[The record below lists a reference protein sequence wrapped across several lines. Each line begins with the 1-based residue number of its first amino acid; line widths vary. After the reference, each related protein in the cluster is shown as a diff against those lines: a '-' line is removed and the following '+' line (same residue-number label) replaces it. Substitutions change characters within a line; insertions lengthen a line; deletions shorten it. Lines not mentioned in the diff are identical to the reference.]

1 MALRTLN
8 KEERVCLLGLVALS
22 LPVHDQAL
30 GDFNNHLLTKVCGL
44 LSLKEHHWRA
54 LQPLLH
60 SEGNDLE
67 IRQAQLQAFLKPF
80 MVVVRGEESG
90 PTAAA
95 AAAGEVSGGG
105 GGELLLE
112 PQDPPQPQQQ
122 AEQAR
127 RRYLILRDLLV
138 HLACLSMYDARTRR
152 VMVRLALDA
161 LGVEWHD
168 MACIEALTASHLHEI
183 WEASQAKDKVHKGLR
198 YAKITAAALGGGAL
212 LALTGGLAAPAIGVG
227 LSALSATGA
236 MVAGFTTTASVATLF
251 GASGA
256 GLVGFKMKRRTAALD
271 QFEFRHVE
279 RSEEEEDSD
288 LGRMAICICISGWLL
303 NDESEYDTPFG
314 VEPRNS
320 DVAAR
325 LRLFYSRYNPDNVKY
340 AAILATEFKGREDD
354 LERECLHKYGASPF
368 DSYDS
373 WSTNGGSNSSS
384 SSSSNAAAPK
394 NLYKDVSE
402 AEKEE
407 VFRLIASYDED
418 PTTSNTDTD
427 TNGDSG
433 LSSDARR
440 ARLTKKKSAS
450 SSSSSIGGGV
460 LNRTTSRDEDGQ
472 LEAEVRRIVGLQLKS
487 PPPPPPARRPRPAA
501 KVDEAPS
508 HSIKGEEGE
517 EEGTEESAL
526 LLGDARRQ
534 SGGRQQSSSGES
546 GDSNQPRLDS
556 ETSETLLELVAEDS
570 GEVVPPWWLET
581 FPYLETF
588 TLRWESKALFNLGSS
603 VMEIVASLGQQA
615 ALEVLTFTAAATLVS
630 ALAWPITLL
639 QAADMIDSTWTMAC
653 EKADR
658 AGQLLAQVLMK
669 KEHGHRPV
677 VMVGFSMGARVIMS
691 CLLELAKVHKAW
703 EVDEL
708 KRREVDELKRREQRT
723 TTSSFESRASPSS
736 SSSSST
742 TTQGTSKT
750 PITVADLGSPASGL
764 VHTVVLMGAPISCN
778 ESSWRK
784 ARGVVADRFVNCYS
798 RKDWVLKIM
807 YRYQKLV
814 TNAAGIAP
822 VNVAGVENV
831 DVTDVVPGHQHYA
844 TKIKDILVLVGLDD
858 SFCDVP
864 SGGAAKREEARARR
878 READSEIVTNA
889 ARVEQAEEKEEDE
902 GNERQQPGRNGA
914 ADEGA
919 AAARGGGSGMR
930 RESWTDAQTILY

>member
-1 MALRTLN
+1 MVLRMLN

-30 GDFNNHLLTKVCGL
+30 GEYNTQLLRVVSGL
-44 LSLKEHHWRA
+44 LDLKEHHCHA

-80 MVVVRGEESG
+80 VLTGRPEQQKGHTVASAV
-90 PTAAA
+90 
-95 AAAGEVSGGG
+95 AAGRER
-105 GGELLLE
+105 
-112 PQDPPQPQQQ
+112 PDRYDPPQPQQGTQGAHKEWEAKQ
-122 AEQAR
+122 AQL
-127 RRYLILRDLLV
+127 RYLILRDLLV

-152 VMVRLALDA
+152 IMVRLALDA
-161 LGVEWHD
+161 FEVEWRD
-168 MACIEALTASHLHEI
+168 MASIEALTASHLHEI
-183 WEASQAKDKVHKGLR
+183 WEASQAKDKVHTGLR

-212 LALTGGLAAPAIGVG
+212 LAFTGGLAAPAIGVG

-236 MVAGFTTTASVATLF
+236 VVAGFTTTASVATLF

-256 GLVGFKMKRRTAALD
+256 GLVGFKMKRRTAALSEF
-271 QFEFRHVE
+271 QFRHVE

-325 LRLFYSRYNPDNVKY
+325 LRLFYSLYNPDNVKY

-354 LERECLHKYGASPF
+354 LERECLHKYGTSPF
-368 DSYDS
+368 DSYDT
-373 WSTNGGSNSSS
+373 WSAVGGGSRSTTNTNSSMSIGS
-384 SSSSNAAAPK
+384 SK

-407 VFRLIASYDED
+407 VFRLIASYDKD
-418 PTTSNTDTD
+418 SVSRITDA
-427 TNGDSG
+427 
-433 LSSDARR
+433 DARR
-440 ARLTKKKSAS
+440 TRFTMKKSAS
-450 SSSSSIGGGV
+450 RSSSISGGGV
-460 LNRTTSRDEDGQ
+460 MCRTTSRDEDGQ
-472 LEAEVRRIVGLQLKS
+472 LTEEVRRIVGMRLNS
-487 PPPPPPARRPRPAA
+487 PPFPCLSPRPPQTA
-501 KVDEAPS
+501 KAEMS
-508 HSIKGEEGE
+508 TSQSINE
-517 EEGTEESAL
+517 EEDGEKETEESVL
-526 LLGDARRQ
+526 LLRDTSRQ
-534 SGGRQQSSSGES
+534 SRGLQERSGDCGES
-546 GDSNQPRLDS
+546 TQSRLNS
-556 ETSETLLELVAEDS
+556 ETSEILLELVSEDS
-570 GEVVPPWWLET
+570 VEVVPPWWSET
-581 FPYLETF
+581 FPHLETF

-639 QAADMIDSTWTMAC
+639 QAADMIDSTWTLAC

-677 VMVGFSMGARVIMS
+677 VLVGFSMGARVIMS
-691 CLLELAKVHKAW
+691 CLLELARVHKAW
-703 EVDEL
+703 EVDEM
-708 KRREVDELKRREQRT
+708 KRREQH
-723 TTSSFESRASPSS
+723 TSMSSVASRASPSLFTP
-736 SSSSST
+736 T
-742 TTQGTSKT
+742 TTQTQ
-750 PITVADLGSPASGL
+750 PVTVADLGSPASGL
-764 VHTVVLMGAPISCN
+764 VHTVVLMGAPISCS
-778 ESSWRK
+778 ESSWQK
-784 ARGVVADRFVNCYS
+784 ARGMVADRLVNCYS

-822 VNVAGVENV
+822 VIVAGVENV

-844 TKIKDILVLVGLDD
+844 TKIKDILLLVGLDD
-858 SFCDVP
+858 SFRDLA
-864 SGGAAKREEARARR
+864 SGGMAKREEARARR
-878 READSEIVTNA
+878 READSEIVANA
-889 ARVEQAEEKEEDE
+889 ARAEQPEKMEDKGKE
-902 GNERQQPGRNGA
+902 QQHTARSGT
-914 ADEGA
+914 ADEGTGVI
-919 AAARGGGSGMR
+919 RGGEEGCTVSH
-930 RESWTDAQTILY
+930 EQVHK